1 MFKADLAFFRWEHTP
16 EWAFTSKLL
25 ISKHQ
30 QVQLLEAASVL
41 VAMNGGGPQSTE
53 QAIGGLSDH
62 SSASPAASASSEMH
76 DDYPSSASTT
86 PPPIAADGAS
96 NAKRYNA
103 GSDLSKSYQSTHG
116 ASMVSWEDA
125 RDVHGWPAHHR
136 QHSDDIRS
144 TLAVSASV
152 NGSQHGDEEQAD
164 LAAAVG
170 LLSCSYGTPKS
181 GPTFLP
187 PDVPPV
193 PPLPAKFM
201 AQSLNKQECNS
212 SIGDGI
218 SLERE
223 PVSSYRYHQ
232 YDANNREAKA
242 QMEIDNQYS
251 ETTNTSGAPDEEED
265 GVFGR
270 MEE

>member
-41 VAMNGGGPQSTE
+41 VAMNGGGSQSTE

-62 SSASPAASASSEMH
+62 SSASPAASASSELH

-86 PPPIAADGAS
+86 PPPFAADGGWYS
-96 NAKRYNA
+96 KHFNV
-103 GSDLSKSYQSTHG
+103 GSDLSKSYQPNHG
-116 ASMVSWEDA
+116 ASVASWEGS
-125 RDVHGWPAHHR
+125 RDVHGWSAHHR

-144 TLAVSASV
+144 TLAVSTSV

-181 GPTFLP
+181 GPTLLP

-201 AQSLNKQECNS
+201 AQSLNQQ
-212 SIGDGI
+212 DGI
-218 SLERE
+218 SVERE

-232 YDANNREAKA
+232 YDVNNGEAKV
-242 QMEIDNQYS
+242 QMEIDNES
-251 ETTNTSGAPDEEED
+251 ECNNQSAEPAKNSGAHDEEEE
-265 GVFGR
+265 GVFGK

>member
-1 MFKADLAFFRWEHTP
+1 M
-16 EWAFTSKLL
+16 
-25 ISKHQ
+25 
-30 QVQLLEAASVL
+30 QLLEAASVL
-41 VAMNGGGPQSTE
+41 VAMNGGGPQSSE

-62 SSASPAASASSEMH
+62 SSASPAASASSEIH
-76 DDYPSSASTT
+76 EDYPSSASTT
-86 PPPIAADGAS
+86 PPPVGAEGVS
-96 NAKRYNA
+96 YAKHRNA
-103 GSDLSKSYQSTHG
+103 GSDLSRSYQSTYG
-116 ASMVSWEDA
+116 ASTASWDGA
-125 RDVHGWPAHHR
+125 RDVHGWTAHHR

-181 GPTFLP
+181 GPTLLP

-201 AQSLNKQECNS
+201 AQSLNQQDGSS
-212 SIGDGI
+212 SIGDSI
-218 SLERE
+218 PAERE

-232 YDANNREAKA
+232 YEANDEEAKA
-242 QMEIDNQYS
+242 QMEIDN
-251 ETTNTSGAPDEEED
+251 ESGCDNQSTEPPNNSGSYNEEEE
-265 GVFGR
+265 GVFGK